1 MSEATEERA
10 FGIWTAIALVMG
22 GMIGSGIFLMP
33 AQVAPLGWTGLV
45 TWLIA
50 ITGAVLLGW
59 VLTRLTRAMPGE
71 TGVVAMCGRALGELS
86 GVLIGWSYWVGI
98 VSANAIIAVTAVRY
112 LGAFLPA
119 VAATPLAVAL
129 SATTLI
135 WLLTLLSLAGA
146 RAAGNFQVLTTALKV
161 VPLVAVVAILV
172 GLVLTGGG
180 QFAAHPHTPFA
191 ASQLTPALT
200 IIFFALVGFEAAGL
214 AAERVRDPA
223 RNITRATLIGL
234 GLTGLLYL
242 LVCSGIVFALPE
254 STVAGS
260 PAPIA
265 LFVETF
271 WGRWAGLATAGFAVV
286 AAVGCLNGW
295 VLMQGEVPLGMAR
308 AGLLPRWFGRT
319 DRRGVP
325 AGVLILASVFASVLV
340 LSNASRTGAALL
352 DFMLRLTTA
361 ATLWLYIG
369 VCLSALRIGLARVAA
384 AAGLGFALWAMWGS
398 GLEAAGLSLL
408 LMASAVPLYL
418 LRSAG
423 AAAAEQPA

>member
-1 MSEATEERA
+1 MSEATGERA
-10 FGIWTAIALVMG
+10 FGIWTATALVMG

-33 AQVAPLGWTGLV
+33 AQVAPLGWTGLI
-45 TWLIA
+45 TWLVVIA
-50 ITGAVLLGW
+50 GAVLLAW
-59 VLTRLTRAMPGE
+59 VLTRLTVAMPGE
-71 TGVVAMCGRALGELS
+71 TGIVAMCGRVLGEFP

-98 VSANAIIAVTAVRY
+98 VSANAIIAVTAIRY
-112 LGAFLPA
+112 LA
-119 VAATPLAVAL
+119 VFVPVFAATPLALAL
-129 SATTLI
+129 AATALI
-135 WLLTLLSLAGA
+135 WLLTLLNLAGA
-146 RAAGNFQVLTTALKV
+146 RAAGRFQVLTTVLKI
-161 VPLVAVVAILV
+161 VPLVAVVAILA
-172 GLVLTGGG
+172 GLVFAGGG

-200 IIFFALVGFEAAGL
+200 VIFFAMVGFEAASL

-254 STVAGS
+254 GTVANS

-271 WGRWAGLATAGFAVV
+271 WGRWAGLATAGFAVI
-286 AAVGCLNGW
+286 ATVGCLNGW

-308 AGLLPRWFGRT
+308 AGLLPAWFGRT
-319 DRRGVP
+319 DRRDVPVGVQ
-325 AGVLILASVFASVLV
+325 ILASVFASVLV
-340 LSNASRTGAALL
+340 LSNASRSGAELL

-369 VCLSALRIGLARVAA
+369 VCVAALKLGLARVAA
-384 AAGLGFALWAMWGS
+384 AAGLAFALWAMWGS
-398 GLEAAGLSLL
+398 GEAAVLSLI

-418 LRSAG
+418 LRSAPS
-423 AAAAEQPA
+423 AAQQPA